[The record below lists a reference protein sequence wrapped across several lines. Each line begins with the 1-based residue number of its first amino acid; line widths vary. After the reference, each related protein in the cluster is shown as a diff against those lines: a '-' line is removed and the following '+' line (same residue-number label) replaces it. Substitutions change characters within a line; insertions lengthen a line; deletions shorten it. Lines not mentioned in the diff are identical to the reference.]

1 MNVNTKDIKQSLE
14 EIFGEI
20 LDISQKESI
29 NSATMLEMTKW
40 DSLAQVLI
48 ISAIEARFNLKI
60 SAKDFADITSFKAA
74 HIFVTEKLSH
84 D

>member
-1 MNVNTKDIKQSLE
+1 MNVNLKDIEQGLE

-20 LDISQKESI
+20 LDISLKESI
-29 NSATMLEMTKW
+29 NSATMLEMTTW

-74 HIFVTEKLSH
+74 QIFVTEKLSH

>member
-1 MNVNTKDIKQSLE
+1 MNVNTKDIEQSLE

-60 SAKDFADITSFKAA
+60 SAKDFAVYTGSKRWPSF
-74 HIFVTEKLSH
+74 
-84 D
+84 